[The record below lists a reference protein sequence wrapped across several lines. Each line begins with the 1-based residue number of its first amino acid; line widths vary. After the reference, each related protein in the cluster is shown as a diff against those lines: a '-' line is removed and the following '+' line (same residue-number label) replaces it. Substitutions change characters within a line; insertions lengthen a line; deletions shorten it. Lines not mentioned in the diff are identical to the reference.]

1 MTLTSRIGG
10 RFIGR
15 RLAAGIG
22 LASAAILLPT
32 TALATSAGGSSV
44 QARDHAGA
52 RAVPACRAANT
63 RIWYGL
69 PSGVATGHAFFELQF
84 SNIGRSACTFF
95 GYPGVSALDR
105 HGHEVGLPA
114 THSGGRVGV
123 TLQPR
128 GTAHVLLVV
137 VDAFLLCGHPVHAT
151 DLRVF
156 PPGQFHSQTVPLA
169 TFGCP
174 GKSVLQVDSI
184 HPGAGIPGFST
195 R

>member
-105 HGHEVGLPA
+105 HGHEVGQPA
-114 THSGGRVGV
+114 THSGARLAV
-123 TLQPR
+123 TLPPR
-128 GTAHVLLVV
+128 STAHVVLVIV
-137 VDAFLLCGHPVHAT
+137 NAHLLCRPPVHPP
-151 DLRVF
+151 DL
-156 PPGQFHSQTVPLA
+156 TAVP
-169 TFGCP
+169 
-174 GKSVLQVDSI
+174 
-184 HPGAGIPGFST
+184 
-195 R
+195 

>member
-22 LASAAILLPT
+22 LSSAAILPPT
-32 TALATSAGGSSV
+32 TALDTSAGGSSV
-44 QARDHAGA
+44 QARAHAGA

-95 GYPGVSALDR
+95 GYPGVSALDI
-105 HGHEVGLPA
+105 HGHQDRKSVVQGKRVDL
-114 THSGGRVGV
+114 GGR
-123 TLQPR
+123 R
-128 GTAHVLLVV
+128 IIKNKNVLIVV
-137 VDAFLLCGHPVHAT
+137 VDA
-151 DLRVF
+151 
-156 PPGQFHSQTVPLA
+156 
-169 TFGCP
+169 
-174 GKSVLQVDSI
+174 
-184 HPGAGIPGFST
+184 
-195 R
+195 